1 LPETITFEYLKNRNI
16 MFEQNVGDGANL
28 FVIIVAVI
36 IGFVSALG
44 YLDHKKTTGNQS
56 KED

>member
-1 LPETITFEYLKNRNI
+1 
-16 MFEQNVGDGANL
+16 MFEQNVADGANL
-28 FVIIVAVI
+28 FVIIVAII

-44 YLDHKKTTGNQS
+44 YLDHRKTTKNQS

>member
-1 LPETITFEYLKNRNI
+1 VETITFEHLKHKKI
-16 MFEQNVGDGANL
+16 MFEQNVADGANL

-44 YLDHKKTTGNQS
+44 YLDHRKTTKNQS